1 MPERLPPH
9 SHCVQCDNPIAE
21 GETYCSEE
29 CRNAKRA
36 ADEKVSRRNW
46 VFIVVVIVVLIAL
59 SVASLFIG
67 K

>member
-9 SHCVQCDNPIAE
+9 SHCVQCDNPIPE

-29 CRNAKRA
+29 CRNAKSVV
-36 ADEKVSRRNW
+36 DNKSSRRNW
-46 VFIVVVIVVLIAL
+46 IFIVVVVVILVAL

-67 K
+67 